1 MEKYI
6 NYKHKITG
14 QEVLVRKIPKILT
27 HPKVFYEVRFENK
40 VGYINLSD
48 FKKNYEK
55 INLI

>member
-6 NYKHKITG
+6 GYKNKITG

-55 INLI
+55 INN